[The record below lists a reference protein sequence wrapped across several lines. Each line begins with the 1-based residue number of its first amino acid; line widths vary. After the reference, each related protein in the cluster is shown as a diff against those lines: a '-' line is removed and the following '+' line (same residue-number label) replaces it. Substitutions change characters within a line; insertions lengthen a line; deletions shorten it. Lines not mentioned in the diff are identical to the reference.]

1 MIGQENSK
9 TLGQKIEFNLL
20 REIEKLSMIV
30 WSNLQ
35 KENLQI
41 N

>member
-20 REIEKLSMIV
+20 REIEKLSMV

-35 KENLQI
+35 KENLS